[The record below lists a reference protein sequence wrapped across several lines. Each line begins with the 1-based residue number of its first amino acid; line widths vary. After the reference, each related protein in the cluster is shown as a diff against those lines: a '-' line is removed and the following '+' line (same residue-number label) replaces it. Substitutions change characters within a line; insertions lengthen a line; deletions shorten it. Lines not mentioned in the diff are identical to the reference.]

1 MYTVGGSCCTSLS
14 PWLAH
19 AHICRRRVR
28 WCRVGPVPIQK
39 METVILS
46 CCLSVA
52 LHLEGAQLL
61 FYGLSQ
67 ETFSWVVSGSLCI
80 AHFHITLFGSS
91 RAGVLRQGCERD
103 CLHKAEGAHAQA
115 GSRGHVNR
123 RPFCLLACGAKSH
136 YFGVHRVSMWSGGER
151 PSL

>member
-1 MYTVGGSCCTSLS
+1 MVQSRTS
-14 PWLAH
+14 AH
-19 AHICRRRVR
+19 SENGNCDLVLLPACRPSFGRSTASFLPAES
-28 WCRVGPVPIQK
+28 GD
-39 METVILS
+39 IL
-46 CCLSVA
+46 
-52 LHLEGAQLL
+52 
-61 FYGLSQ
+61 
-67 ETFSWVVSGSLCI
+67 TVVSGSLCI